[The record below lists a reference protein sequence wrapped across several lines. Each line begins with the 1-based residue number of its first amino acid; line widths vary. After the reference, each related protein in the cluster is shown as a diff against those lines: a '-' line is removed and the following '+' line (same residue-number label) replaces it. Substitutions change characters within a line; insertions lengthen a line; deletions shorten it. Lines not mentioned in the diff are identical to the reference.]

1 MRRATGAAAIPR
13 PAGGGRGRAGGG
25 GPARVVLAA
34 PAGNPAEALGR
45 RLGAAVVTD
54 PGAGPLAAL
63 AAALAALHAP
73 HVLALAADHP
83 CLQVGPRRGG
93 GATRRTCWGCPPP
106 PPASRSGWWP
116 ACWPS
121 VRRARRWPA
130 AAAAG

>member
-63 AAALAALHAP
+63 AAALAALRSP

-83 CLQVGPRRGG
+83 CLQVGLLARLLAEREARQAGACRPGGRVGAPGG
-93 GATRRTCWGCPPP
+93 GLE
-106 PPASRSGWWP
+106 
-116 ACWPS
+116 
-121 VRRARRWPA
+121 
-130 AAAAG
+130 AGP